1 VTPPR
6 HHPLRR
12 ELAVIFAGGCVGAV
26 LRAALGEAFPV
37 DPGGW
42 PWATL
47 IANLVGAFALGWINT
62 ALAAGDIRRP
72 LLGTGLCGALTTFST
87 LQLELLRM
95 LEGGE
100 AGRAAAY
107 LSVSVVA
114 GLAMVAFASA
124 LVRDRSPEP

>member
-1 VTPPR
+1 VTPAR

-26 LRAALGEAFPV
+26 LRAALGELFPV
-37 DPGGW
+37 DPGDW

-47 IANLVGAFALGWINT
+47 IANLAGAFALGWINT

-107 LSVSVVA
+107 LTVSVIA